1 MNFDLNE
8 AVEILERTPRTLE
21 VFLSGLS
28 YGWLECNEGTD
39 TWNAKEVVGHLIEA
53 EISDWM
59 PRLNIILQEGENQ
72 PFPPFDRFAHLQK
85 NSHLS
90 IDEKLME
97 FQMLRKQNIQ
107 RLMEAVDPIEQ
118 LELTGLHPDFG
129 TVKLRELLAT
139 WVVHDLTH
147 ISQIVR
153 VMAERYRTDV
163 GPWAAYLGILN
174 RSLPQ

>member
-1 MNFDLNE
+1 MNFDLKE

-28 YGWLECNEGTD
+28 DDWLECNEGTD

-59 PRLNIILQEGENQ
+59 PRLKIILQKGEDRT
-72 PFPPFDRFAHLQK
+72 FPPFDRFAHLKKTSEQ
-85 NSHLS
+85 S
-90 IDEKLME
+90 IDEKLLK
-97 FQMLRKQNIQ
+97 FQVLRKQNIEI
-107 RLMEAVDPIEQ
+107 LLESVEPNEQ
-118 LELTGLHPDFG
+118 LELTGLHPEFG
-129 TVKLRELLAT
+129 EVKLRELLST

-153 VMAERYRTDV
+153 VMAERYRADV
-163 GPWAAYLGILN
+163 GPWAAYLGILR
-174 RSLPQ
+174 RSIN

>member
-1 MNFDLNE
+1 MNFDLKE

-28 YGWLECNEGTD
+28 NDWLECNEGTD

-59 PRLNIILQEGENQ
+59 PRLKIILQKGEDRT
-72 PFPPFDRFAHLQK
+72 FPPFDRFAHLKKTPEQ
-85 NSHLS
+85 S
-90 IDEKLME
+90 IDEKLLE
-97 FQMLRKQNIQ
+97 FQVLRKQNIEI
-107 RLMEAVDPIEQ
+107 LLESVEPNEQ
-118 LELTGLHPDFG
+118 LELTGLHPEFG
-129 TVKLRELLAT
+129 EVKLRELLST

-153 VMAERYRTDV
+153 VMAERYRADV
-163 GPWAAYLGILN
+163 GPWAAYLGILR
-174 RSLPQ
+174 RSVH